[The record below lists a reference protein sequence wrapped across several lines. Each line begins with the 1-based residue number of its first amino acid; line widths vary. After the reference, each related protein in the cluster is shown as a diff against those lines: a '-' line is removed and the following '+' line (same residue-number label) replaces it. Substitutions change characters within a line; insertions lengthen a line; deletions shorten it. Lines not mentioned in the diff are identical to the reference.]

1 MRKIARLTGVLV
13 VVIGI
18 AFMIG
23 CPSPITEL
31 EPPSNL
37 TVTADNTGIRVQLH
51 WDASPTAD
59 IDGYIVYFKALGAK
73 GEYVAIDTLAAT
85 ETEYETDPQ
94 GTAGYYYVTAYKG
107 DTESD
112 PSNEVSTV
120 PAHTDAAT
128 VYELN
133 GAGGSGYGWDR
144 TNGAGSV
151 YPMSQA
157 SSASSVDFY
166 ITNFAAGYSVI
177 PYYIASPDVS
187 QQCPDSTI
195 VPSAS
200 WRVNGI
206 KLVTVQEANSV
217 LPAAGNYVSYEE
229 LIGDSYY
236 GVHTEDDYYGLIH
249 TLGTPDVQHGTQ
261 SLETWFQLVRGLR
274 LINH

>member
-1 MRKIARLTGVLV
+1 MRKIARLVGVLV
-13 VVIGI
+13 VAAGI
-18 AFMIG
+18 VFMIG
-23 CPSPITEL
+23 CPSPVTEID
-31 EPPSNL
+31 PPSHL
-37 TVTADNTGIRVQLH
+37 TVTADNTGTRVHLQ

-94 GTAGYYYVTAYKG
+94 GRSGWYYVTAYKG
-107 DTESD
+107 DTESAPTED
-112 PSNEVSTV
+112 VSTV
-120 PAHTDAAT
+120 PYHNPAAT

-133 GAGGSGYGWDR
+133 GSGGSGYGWDR
-144 TNGAGSV
+144 TDGTGSV
-151 YPMSQA
+151 YRMSQA

-166 ITNFAAGYSVI
+166 ITNFAAGYSAL

-187 QQCPDSTI
+187 QQCSDSTI

-206 KLVTVQEANSV
+206 KLVTVQEADSV

-236 GVHTEDDYYGLIH
+236 GVHTEDNYYGLIH
-249 TLGTPDVQHGTQ
+249 TLGTPDVQNGTQ
-261 SLETWFQLVRGLR
+261 SIETWFQLVRGLR